1 MCAAALRTR
10 ALVYPLW
17 SAHAASQVSA
27 NYYVTAA
34 VLNPCFRRYGRLQR
48 RVAVNVSSAL
58 SEQLRVFESLREKQ
72 SNQKRFEATEKKPL
86 SIRLADGRTVKGTAG
101 VTTPVSVAQSVRV
114 KGALVGKVNGE
125 LWELGRPLEADCE
138 LQLLGF
144 DTLEGRQAAWR
155 TGACVL
161 GGVLEGVFG
170 AEVCREGASE
180 LGLYCD
186 HLLEN
191 SGLSLSD
198 VEERCKAAA
207 ALKLP
212 LSRLDLNAE
221 EIQELFQNSKL
232 RLQLLEEQM
241 NGPTVSVYR
250 CGDSIAVCNGPLLPH
265 TGLLKVFKML
275 QLSTVT
281 LVNHT
286 ESASLMRLLGVA
298 FPGEKDKEEWEKEQ
312 EEARR
317 RDHRRIGTDQELFF
331 FNDVSPGSCFFL
343 PKGAHI
349 YNTLTDFIK
358 SEYRRR
364 GFTEVVT
371 PTLYSTALWERSG
384 HWEHYSENMFTVT
397 SEGSQT
403 YALKPMNCPAHC
415 LMFEQRVRSW
425 RELPLRWADFGAL
438 HRNELSGA
446 LGGLTRVRRFCQDD
460 AHIFCTPEQ
469 LEEEIV
475 ACLDFVRSVYQVFG
489 FSFHCLLS
497 TRPTPC
503 LGEPEQWDNAEQRL
517 ERSLQQFGERWELNP
532 GDGAFYGPKV
542 DIQIKDA
549 IGRQHQCATIQL
561 DFQLPIRFD
570 LQYVGQDGQLHRP
583 VMIHRAVLGSLERM
597 IAILA
602 ENFGGK
608 WPLWLSPAQ
617 VMVIPVGGNSESYAK
632 QVVRQFREAGFMVDL
647 NEDQGATLN
656 KKIRSAQLAQY
667 NYIFVV
673 GDKESES
680 GTVNVRS
687 RGGKQLG
694 RRPTEEVLTSLT
706 QLRDTRS
713 NQDEF

>member
-1 MCAAALRTR
+1 MRSASHTSKLNPESVLAL
-10 ALVYPLW
+10 LL
-17 SAHAASQVSA
+17 QVS
-27 NYYVTAA
+27 
-34 VLNPCFRRYGRLQR
+34 P
-48 RVAVNVSSAL
+48 AL
-58 SEQLRVFESLREKQ
+58 SERLRVFESLRKKRSNEKTVEVTG
-72 SNQKRFEATEKKPL
+72 RPL
-86 SIRLADGRTVKGTAG
+86 SVRLADGRTVEGKAG
-101 VTTPVSVAQSVRV
+101 ITTPLLVAQSARV
-114 KGALVGKVNGE
+114 KGALLSKVNGE

-144 DTLEGRQAAWR
+144 DTLEGKQAAWR
-155 TGACVL
+155 TGMCVL
-161 GGVLEGVFG
+161 QGVLEGVFG
-170 AEVCREGASE
+170 AEVCREGVSE
-180 LGLYCD
+180 FGLYCD
-186 HLLEN
+186 HMLEN
-191 SGLSLSD
+191 GVLSLSD
-198 VEERCKAAA
+198 VEGKCKEAA

-212 LSRLDLNAE
+212 LFRLELNRKE
-221 EIQELFQNSKL
+221 LQELFQSNKL
-232 RLQLLEEQM
+232 RLQLIEEQM
-241 NGPTVSVYR
+241 NGPTVTLYR
-250 CGDSIAVCNGPLLPH
+250 CGDSLAVCNGPLLPH
-265 TGLLKVFKML
+265 TGLLRVFKML
-275 QLSTVT
+275 QVSPVT
-281 LVNHT
+281 LANHPQ
-286 ESASLMRLLGVA
+286 SSGVMRLLAVA
-298 FPGEKDKEEWEKEQ
+298 FPGEKDKDEWEREQ
-312 EEARR
+312 EEARK
-317 RDHRRIGTDQELFF
+317 RDHRRIGKDQELFF

-397 SEGSQT
+397 GEGSQT

-475 ACLDFVRSVYQVFG
+475 ACLDFVKTVYQVFG

-503 LGEPEQWDNAEQRL
+503 LGEPELWDTAEQQL
-517 ERSLQQFGERWELNP
+517 ERSLQQFGEHWELNP
-532 GDGAFYGPKV
+532 GDGAFYGPKI

-561 DFQLPIRFD
+561 DFQLPIRFN
-570 LQYVGQDGQLHRP
+570 LQYVGPDGQIHKP

-617 VMVIPVGGNSESYAK
+617 VMVIPVGGDSESYAK
-632 QVVRQFREAGFMVDL
+632 QVVQQLREAAFMADL
-647 NEDQGATLN
+647 NEDQSATLN

-673 GDKESES
+673 GEKECES
-680 GTVNVRS
+680 GTVSVRS
-687 RGGKQLG
+687 RRGKQLG
-694 RRPTEEVLTSLT
+694 RRPIEEVLSSLT

-713 NQDEF
+713 NQDDF

>member
-1 MCAAALRTR
+1 MRSASHTSSIAVCVLAL
-10 ALVYPLW
+10 LVSP
-17 SAHAASQVSA
+17 
-27 NYYVTAA
+27 A
-34 VLNPCFRRYGRLQR
+34 V
-48 RVAVNVSSAL
+48 
-58 SEQLRVFESLREKQ
+58 SEQLRIFESLREKHN
-72 SNQKRFEATEKKPL
+72 SRKRTEVTEKSL
-86 SIRLADGRTVKGTAG
+86 NIRLTGGQTVKGTAG
-101 VTTPVSVAQSVRV
+101 ITTPLFVAQSVRV
-114 KGALVGKVNGE
+114 KGALVSKVNGE

-144 DTLEGRQAAWR
+144 DTVEGKQAAWR

-161 GGVLEGVFG
+161 TGVLEGVFG
-170 AEVCREGASE
+170 AEVYREGTTDH
-180 LGLYCD
+180 GLFCD
-186 HLLEN
+186 HVLDKSPLT
-191 SGLSLSD
+191 LSD
-198 VEERCKAAA
+198 VEERCKEAA
-207 ALKLP
+207 ALKFP
-212 LSRLDLNAE
+212 LSRLELNTE
-221 EIQELFQNSKL
+221 EIYELFQNCKL
-232 RLQLLEEQM
+232 RLQLVEEQM
-241 NGPTVSVYR
+241 DGSSLTVYR
-250 CGDSIAVCNGPLLPH
+250 CGDSIAICSGPLLPH
-265 TGLLKVFKML
+265 TGFLKVFKML
-275 QLSTVT
+275 QLSSVT
-281 LVNHT
+281 LPNQT
-286 ESASLMRLLGVA
+286 ESLDLARLLGMA
-298 FPGEKDKEEWEKEQ
+298 FPGERDKEEWERKQ

-331 FNDVSPGSCFFL
+331 FSEVSPGSCFFL

-349 YNTLTDFIK
+349 YNMLTDFIK
-358 SEYRRR
+358 SEYRKR

-397 SEGSQT
+397 SESSQI

-415 LMFEQRVRSW
+415 LMFEQRIRSW

-469 LEEEIV
+469 LEDEIG

-503 LGEPEQWDNAEQRL
+503 LGEPEQWDTAEQQL

-532 GDGAFYGPKV
+532 GDGAFYGPKI

-549 IGRQHQCATIQL
+549 LGRQHQCATVQL
-561 DFQLPIRFD
+561 DFQLPVRFN

-617 VMVIPVGGNSESYAK
+617 IMVIPVGGNSESYGR
-632 QVVRQFREAGFMVDL
+632 QVARQFREAGFMVDF
-647 NEDQGATLN
+647 NEDLGATLN

-667 NYIFVV
+667 NYVFVV
-673 GDKESES
+673 GDKEHES
-680 GTVNVRS
+680 GTVSVRC
-687 RGGKQLG
+687 RGGKQLE
-694 RRPTEEVLTSLT
+694 RRPTEEVLTSLK

-713 NQDEF
+713 NLHEF

>member
-1 MCAAALRTR
+1 MAVTQLLRLFISRGAARVTLR
-10 ALVYPLW
+10 
-17 SAHAASQVSA
+17 AH
-27 NYYVTAA
+27 
-34 VLNPCFRRYGRLQR
+34 RRYGKVRELVTVTVQE
-48 RVAVNVSSAL
+48 VCPAL
-58 SEQLRVFESLREKQ
+58 SEQLRVFESIREKRG
-72 SNQKRFEATEKKPL
+72 NKIRAEATETPL

-101 VTTPVSVAQSVRV
+101 VTTPLFVAQSIR
-114 KGALVGKVNGE
+114 
-125 LWELGRPLEADCE
+125 
-138 LQLLGF
+138 
-144 DTLEGRQAAWR
+144 TAWR

-180 LGLYCD
+180 FGLYCD
-186 HLLEN
+186 HLLDH
-191 SGLSLSD
+191 SALSLSD
-198 VEERCKAAA
+198 VEERCKQAA
-207 ALKLP
+207 ALRLP
-212 LSRLDLNAE
+212 LSRMELNTE
-221 EIQELFQNSKL
+221 EVRELFQ
-232 RLQLLEEQM
+232 LL
-241 NGPTVSVYR
+241 
-250 CGDSIAVCNGPLLPH
+250 L
-265 TGLLKVFKML
+265 
-275 QLSTVT
+275 
-281 LVNHT
+281 
-286 ESASLMRLLGVA
+286 
-298 FPGEKDKEEWEKEQ
+298 FPGEKDKQEWEREQ

-371 PTLYSTALWERSG
+371 PTLFSTALWERSG
-384 HWEHYSENMFTVT
+384 HWEHYSENMFTGDIRGL
-397 SEGSQT
+397 SDLRSQT
-403 YALKPMNCPAHC
+403 DELSCT
-415 LMFEQRVRSW
+415 LRVRSW

-475 ACLDFVRSVYQVFG
+475 ACLDFVRRVYQVFG

-503 LGEPEQWDNAEQRL
+503 LGEPEQWDNAEQQL
-517 ERSLQQFGERWELNP
+517 ERSLQHFGEHWELNP
-532 GDGAFYGPKV
+532 GDGAFYGPKI

-570 LQYVGQDGQLHRP
+570 LQYVGRDGQLHRP

-617 VMVIPVGGNSESYAK
+617 IMVIPVGGNSESYSK
-632 QVVRQFREAGFMVDL
+632 QVVQQFHEAGFMVDM
-647 NEDQGATLN
+647 NDDQGATLN

-680 GTVNVRS
+680 ATVNVRS

-694 RRPTEEVLTSLT
+694 RRPTEESRIPREKREQTEGQREKLSSIKRLSV
-706 QLRDTRS
+706 
-713 NQDEF
+713 

>member
-1 MCAAALRTR
+1 MMAVTQLCRLVTCRLVAR
-10 ALVYPLW
+10 ATLG
-17 SAHAASQVSA
+17 AR
-27 NYYVTAA
+27 
-34 VLNPCFRRYGRLQR
+34 RRYSK
-48 RVAVNVSSAL
+48 VCPAI
-58 SEQLRVFESLREKQ
+58 SERLRVFESLREKRA
-72 SNQKRFEATEKKPL
+72 NHRRAEAAESPV
-86 SIRLADGRTVKGTAG
+86 SIRLADGRTIKGTAG
-101 VTTPVSVAQSVRV
+101 VTTPLFVAQSVRL
-114 KGALVGKVNGE
+114 KGALVSTVNGE

-144 DTLEGRQAAWR
+144 DTVEGRQAAWR

-161 GGVLEGVFG
+161 GSVLETEFG
-170 AEVCREGASE
+170 AEVCREGESE

-186 HLLEN
+186 HLLDN
-191 SGLSLSD
+191 SALSLSD
-198 VEERCKAAA
+198 VEERCKQAA
-207 ALKLP
+207 ALRLP
-212 LSRLDLNAE
+212 LSRLELNTE
-221 EIQELFQNSKL
+221 EVKELFQNSKL
-232 RLQLLEEQM
+232 RLQLIEEQM
-241 NGPTVSVYR
+241 NGPTVTVYR
-250 CGDSIAVCNGPLLPH
+250 CGDSLAVCNGPLLPH
-265 TGLLKVFKML
+265 TGLLRVFKML
-275 QLSTVT
+275 QRSTVT
-281 LVNHT
+281 LASQT
-286 ESASLMRLLGVA
+286 ESSGLVRLLGVA
-298 FPGEKDKEEWEKEQ
+298 FPGEKDKQEWEREQ

-317 RDHRRIGTDQELFF
+317 RDHRRIGTDQDLFF

-503 LGEPEQWDNAEQRL
+503 LGEPEQWDNAEQQL
-517 ERSLQQFGERWELNP
+517 ERSLQKFSERWELNP
-532 GDGAFYGPKV
+532 GDGAFYGPKI

-570 LQYVGQDGQLHRP
+570 LQYVSQDGQLHRP

-632 QVVRQFREAGFMVDL
+632 QVVHQFRDAGFMVDL
-647 NEDQGATLN
+647 NDDQGATLN
-656 KKIRSAQLAQY
+656 KKIRSAQLVQY

-673 GDKESES
+673 GDKESET

-694 RRPTEEVLTSLT
+694 KRPTEEVLTSLI

-713 NQDEF
+713 NLNEF

>member
-1 MCAAALRTR
+1 MVVTVLLRFPVCR
-10 ALVYPLW
+10 PSVR
-17 SAHAASQVSA
+17 
-27 NYYVTAA
+27 A
-34 VLNPCFRRYGRLQR
+34 VLRSQR
-48 RVAVNVSSAL
+48 HYSKASSAL
-58 SEQLRVFESLREKQ
+58 SERVRVFESLRERRGQ
-72 SNQKRFEATEKKPL
+72 PRTSGTTEQAL
-86 SIRLADGRTVKGTAG
+86 SVRLADGRTVKGTTG
-101 VTTPVSVAQSVRV
+101 VTTPSLIAQNARV
-114 KGALVGKVNGE
+114 KGALVSRVNGE
-125 LWELGRPLEADCE
+125 LWELLRPLEADCE

-144 DTLEGRQAAWR
+144 DTTEGKQAVWR
-155 TGACVL
+155 TGACVV

-170 AEVCREGASE
+170 AEVCREGVSE
-180 LGLYCD
+180 SGLYCD

-191 SGLSLSD
+191 SALSLAEL
-198 VEERCKAAA
+198 EERCKEAAGQ
-207 ALKLP
+207 KLP
-212 LSRLDLNAE
+212 LSRLELNTQE
-221 EIQELFQNSKL
+221 VTELFQDRAL
-232 RLQLLEEQM
+232 RLQLIEEQM
-241 NGPTVSVYR
+241 SGPTVTVYR
-250 CGDSIAVCNGPLLPH
+250 CGDSIGVCNGPLLPH

-275 QLSTVT
+275 QVSPVT
-281 LVNHT
+281 LTNPVG
-286 ESASLMRLLGVA
+286 SSGVMRVMGVA
-298 FPGEKDKEEWEKEQ
+298 FPGEREREEWEREQ
-312 EEARR
+312 EEARK
-317 RDHRRIGTDQELFF
+317 RDHRRIGKDQELFF

-358 SEYRRR
+358 TEYRRR
-364 GFTEVVT
+364 GFNEVVT

-397 SEGSQT
+397 GDTHT

-469 LEEEIV
+469 LEEEII
-475 ACLDFVRSVYQVFG
+475 ACLEFVRSVYRVFG

-503 LGEPEQWDNAEQRL
+503 LGEPALWDHAEQQL
-517 ERSLQQFGERWELNP
+517 ERSLQQFGERWQLNP
-532 GDGAFYGPKV
+532 GDGAFYGPKI

-570 LQYVGQDGQLHRP
+570 LQYVGGDGETHRP
-583 VMIHRAVLGSLERM
+583 VMVHRAVLGSLERM

-602 ENFGGK
+602 ENFWGK

-617 VMVIPVGGNSESYAK
+617 VMIIPVGGGSESYAQ
-632 QVVRQFREAGFMVDL
+632 QVVRQFREADFMADVDD
-647 NEDQGATLN
+647 DQGATLN

-673 GDKESES
+673 GEKECVS
-680 GTVNVRS
+680 GTVSVRT

-694 RRPTEEVLTSLT
+694 RRPTEEVLASLT
-706 QLRDTRS
+706 HLRDTRS
-713 NQDEF
+713 NLDDF

>member
-1 MCAAALRTR
+1 
-10 ALVYPLW
+10 
-17 SAHAASQVSA
+17 QVC
-27 NYYVTAA
+27 
-34 VLNPCFRRYGRLQR
+34 P
-48 RVAVNVSSAL
+48 AL
-58 SEQLRVFESLREKQ
+58 SEQLRVFESLR
-72 SNQKRFEATEKKPL
+72 QKRSNEIRAEATETPL

-101 VTTPVSVAQSVRV
+101 VTTPLLVAQSIRV
-114 KGALVGKVNGE
+114 KGALVSTVNGE
-125 LWELGRPLEADCE
+125 LWELGRPLETDCE

-144 DTLEGRQAAWR
+144 DTVEGKQAAWR

-180 LGLYCD
+180 FGLYCD
-186 HLLEN
+186 HLLDH
-191 SGLSLSD
+191 GALSLSD
-198 VEERCKAAA
+198 VEERCKQAA

-212 LSRLDLNAE
+212 LSRMELNTE
-221 EIQELFQNSKL
+221 EVRELFQLS
-232 RLQLLEEQM
+232 
-241 NGPTVSVYR
+241 SVTLANQTE
-250 CGDSIAVCNGPLLPH
+250 S
-265 TGLLKVFKML
+265 TGLV
-275 QLSTVT
+275 
-281 LVNHT
+281 
-286 ESASLMRLLGVA
+286 RLLGVA
-298 FPGEKDKEEWEKEQ
+298 FPGEKDKQEWEREQ

-364 GFTEVVT
+364 GFTEVSD
-371 PTLYSTALWERSG
+371 PDSLQHCIMGALRPLG
-384 HWEHYSENMFTVT
+384 ALQREHVHGGITGLSDLRP
-397 SEGSQT
+397 QT
-403 YALKPMNCPAHC
+403 DEL

-438 HRNELSGA
+438 HRNEHSGA

-475 ACLDFVRSVYQVFG
+475 ACLDFVRRVYQVFG

-503 LGEPEQWDNAEQRL
+503 LGEPEQWDNAEQQQL
-517 ERSLQQFGERWELNP
+517 ERSLQHFGERWELNP
-532 GDGAFYGPKV
+532 GDGAFYGPKI

-570 LQYVGQDGQLHRP
+570 LQYVG
-583 VMIHRAVLGSLERM
+583 
-597 IAILA
+597 
-602 ENFGGK
+602 
-608 WPLWLSPAQ
+608 PLWLSPAQ
-617 VMVIPVGGNSESYAK
+617 VMVIPVGGNSESYSK
-632 QVVRQFREAGFMVDL
+632 QVVQRFREAGFMVDM
-647 NEDQGATLN
+647 NDDQGTTLN

-680 GTVNVRS
+680 ATVNVRS

-706 QLRDTRS
+706 ELRDSRS
-713 NQDEF
+713 NLDEF

>member
-1 MCAAALRTR
+1 MAVTQLFQLVARRSAARATLR
-10 ALVYPLW
+10 
-17 SAHAASQVSA
+17 AH
-27 NYYVTAA
+27 
-34 VLNPCFRRYGRLQR
+34 RRYSK
-48 RVAVNVSSAL
+48 VALAL
-58 SEQLRVFESLREKQ
+58 SERLRVFEFLWEKQ
-72 SNQKRFEATEKKPL
+72 ACKNRVEATETPL
-86 SIRLADGRTVKGTAG
+86 TIQLAGGRTVKGIAG
-101 VTTPVSVAQSVRV
+101 VTTPLLVAQSVRV
-114 KGALVGKVNGE
+114 KGALVSTVNGE
-125 LWELGRPLEADCE
+125 LWELGQPLETDCE
-138 LQLLGF
+138 LQFLGF
-144 DTLEGRQAAWR
+144 DSLEGRQAAWR

-161 GGVLEGVFG
+161 GSVLEREFG

-180 LGLYCD
+180 LGLYVD
-186 HLLEN
+186 HLLDN
-191 SGLSLSD
+191 SVLSLSD
-198 VEERCKAAA
+198 VEDGCKQAA

-212 LSRLDLNAE
+212 LSRLELSVDE
-221 EIQELFQNSKL
+221 VRELFQDSKL
-232 RLQLLEEQM
+232 RLQLMEDRL

-250 CGDSIAVCNGPLLPH
+250 CGDSISVCRGPLLPH
-265 TGLLKVFKML
+265 TGLLKAFKML
-275 QLSTVT
+275 QLSALT
-281 LVNHT
+281 LTNQT
-286 ESASLMRLLGVA
+286 ESSGLTRLLGAA
-298 FPGEKDKEEWEKEQ
+298 FPGEKDKEVWEREQ

-317 RDHRRIGTDQELFF
+317 RDHRRIGADQELFF

-397 SEGSQT
+397 SEGAQT

-469 LEEEIV
+469 LQDEIV
-475 ACLDFVRSVYQVFG
+475 ACLDFVRRVYQVFG

-503 LGEPEQWDNAEQRL
+503 LGEPEQWDNAEQQL
-517 ERSLQQFGERWELNP
+517 ERSLQQFGEHWELNP
-532 GDGAFYGPKV
+532 GDGAFYGPKI

-570 LQYVGQDGQLHRP
+570 LQYVGRDGQQHRP

-617 VMVIPVGGNSESYAK
+617 IMVIPVGGNSESYGK
-632 QVVRQFREAGFMVDL
+632 QVVQQFHEAGFMADL
-647 NEDQGATLN
+647 NDDQGATLN

-694 RRPTEEVLTSLT
+694 RRATEEVLTCLT
-706 QLRDTRS
+706 QLRDSRS
-713 NQDEF
+713 NIEEF

>member
-1 MCAAALRTR
+1 MLKLLQST
-10 ALVYPLW
+10 VT
-17 SAHAASQVSA
+17 SQV
-27 NYYVTAA
+27 
-34 VLNPCFRRYGRLQR
+34 
-48 RVAVNVSSAL
+48 
-58 SEQLRVFESLREKQ
+58 
-72 SNQKRFEATEKKPL
+72 EATETRL
-86 SIRLADGRTVKGTAG
+86 SIQLADGRTVKGTAG
-101 VTTPVSVAQSVRV
+101 VTTPLFVAQSVRV
-114 KGALVGKVNGE
+114 KGALVSKVNGE

-138 LQLLGF
+138 LRLLGF
-144 DTLEGRQAAWR
+144 DTDEGRR
-155 TGACVL
+155 
-161 GGVLEGVFG
+161 
-170 AEVCREGASE
+170 
-180 LGLYCD
+180 
-186 HLLEN
+186 
-191 SGLSLSD
+191 LS
-198 VEERCKAAA
+198 
-207 ALKLP
+207 P
-212 LSRLDLNAE
+212 
-221 EIQELFQNSKL
+221 
-232 RLQLLEEQM
+232 
-241 NGPTVSVYR
+241 
-250 CGDSIAVCNGPLLPH
+250 
-265 TGLLKVFKML
+265 
-275 QLSTVT
+275 VT
-281 LVNHT
+281 LPNQT
-286 ESASLMRLLGVA
+286 ESSGLMRLLGVA
-298 FPGEKDKEEWEKEQ
+298 FPGEKDKEEWEREQ

-343 PKGAHI
+343 PKGAYI

-364 GFTEVVT
+364 GFNEVVT

-446 LGGLTRVRRFCQDD
+446 LGGLTRVRKFCQDD
-460 AHIFCTPEQ
+460 AHIFCTPDQ
-469 LEEEIV
+469 LQDEIV

-497 TRPTPC
+497 TRPAPF
-503 LGEPEQWDNAEQRL
+503 LGEPEDWDNAEQQL
-517 ERSLQQFGERWELNP
+517 EKSLQHFGERWELNP

-570 LQYVGQDGQLHRP
+570 LQYIGQDGQPHRP

-617 VMVIPVGGNSESYAK
+617 VMVIPVGGNSESYSK
-632 QVVRQFREAGFMVDL
+632 QFCEAGFMVDL
-647 NEDQGATLN
+647 NDDQGATLN

-680 GTVNVRS
+680 GTVNVRC

-706 QLRDTRS
+706 RLRDTRS
-713 NQDEF
+713 NLDEF

>member
-1 MCAAALRTR
+1 MLQYK
-10 ALVYPLW
+10 L
-17 SAHAASQVSA
+17 QVS
-27 NYYVTAA
+27 
-34 VLNPCFRRYGRLQR
+34 P
-48 RVAVNVSSAL
+48 AL
-58 SEQLRVFESLREKQ
+58 SERLQVFETLREKQ
-72 SNQKRFEATEKKPL
+72 ASKKRVEVSETPL
-86 SIRLADGRTVKGTAG
+86 SIQLSDGRTVKGTAG
-101 VTTPVSVAQSVRV
+101 VTTPHFIAQS
-114 KGALVGKVNGE
+114 GALLSKVNGE

-144 DTLEGRQAAWR
+144 DTPEGKQAAWR
-155 TGACVL
+155 TGAYVL

-170 AEVCREGASE
+170 AEVCREGSSE

-186 HLLEN
+186 HLLTLTPFFA
-191 SGLSLSD
+191 STLFSHYVPYFSLTS
-198 VEERCKAAA
+198 
-207 ALKLP
+207 
-212 LSRLDLNAE
+212 
-221 EIQELFQNSKL
+221 
-232 RLQLLEEQM
+232 
-241 NGPTVSVYR
+241 
-250 CGDSIAVCNGPLLPH
+250 
-265 TGLLKVFKML
+265 
-275 QLSTVT
+275 QLSPVT
-281 LVNHT
+281 LANQT
-286 ESASLMRLLGVA
+286 ESSGLMRLLGVA
-298 FPGEKDKEEWEKEQ
+298 FPGQKDKDEWERQQ

-317 RDHRRIGTDQELFF
+317 RDHRRIGTDQELYF
-331 FNDVSPGSCFFL
+331 FNDISPGSCFFL

-397 SEGSQT
+397 SEGSQI

-475 ACLDFVRSVYQVFG
+475 ACLDFVRGVYRVFG

-497 TRPTPC
+497 TRPTSC
-503 LGEPEQWDNAEQRL
+503 LGEPEQWDHAEQQL
-517 ERSLQQFGERWELNP
+517 ERSLQQFGEQWELNP
-532 GDGAFYGPKV
+532 GDGAFYGPKI

-570 LQYVGQDGQLHRP
+570 LQYVGRDGQLHRP

-602 ENFGGK
+602 EHFGGK

-617 VMVIPVGGNSESYAK
+617 VMVIPVGGSSESYAK
-632 QVVRQFREAGFMVDL
+632 QVVQQFREAGFMVDL
-647 NEDQGATLN
+647 SDDQGATLN

-680 GTVNVRS
+680 RTVNVRS

-694 RRPTEEVLTSLT
+694 RRLTEEVLTSLT
-706 QLRDTRS
+706 QLRDRRS
-713 NQDEF
+713 NLDEF

>member
-1 MCAAALRTR
+1 MAVAQLLKL
-10 ALVYPLW
+10 LVSRSLF
-17 SAHAASQVSA
+17 HAR
-27 NYYVTAA
+27 
-34 VLNPCFRRYGRLQR
+34 RRYSKLQL
-48 RVAVNVSSAL
+48 SPAL
-58 SEQLRVFESLREKQ
+58 SERLRVFESLREQ
-72 SNQKRFEATEKKPL
+72 SDKNRRREVRESPL
-86 SIRLADGRTVKGTAG
+86 SVRLTNGQTVKATAG
-101 VTTPVSVAQSVRV
+101 VTTPHYVAQSLRRKPMFYFRV
-114 KGALVGKVNGE
+114 KGALVCKVNGE

-144 DTLEGRQAAWR
+144 DSAEGRQAAWR

-161 GGVLEGVFG
+161 GSVLEGVFG

-180 LGLYCD
+180 LGLFCD
-186 HLLEN
+186 HVP
-191 SGLSLSD
+191 SSSSLSLSD
-198 VEERCKAAA
+198 VEAKCKEAA

-212 LSRLDLNAE
+212 LIGLDMNTAE
-221 EIQELFQNSKL
+221 LHELFQDSKL
-232 RLQLLEEQM
+232 RMQLVEEQI
-241 NGPTVSVYR
+241 NGPTVTVYR
-250 CGDSIAVCNGPLLPH
+250 HPVTFLSSVAICLFAHYFLSS
-265 TGLLKVFKML
+265 
-275 QLSTVT
+275 QLSSITVSNQSDSSGLT
-281 LVNHT
+281 
-286 ESASLMRLLGVA
+286 RLLGVA
-298 FPGEKDKEEWEKEQ
+298 FPGEKDRQEWEREQ

-397 SEGSQT
+397 SEGAQT
-403 YALKPMNCPAHC
+403 FALKPMNCPAHC
-415 LMFEQRVRSW
+415 LMFEHRVRSW

-469 LEEEIV
+469 LEQEIV
-475 ACLDFVRSVYQVFG
+475 ACLDFVRSVYQ
-489 FSFHCLLS
+489 
-497 TRPTPC
+497 
-503 LGEPEQWDNAEQRL
+503 QL
-517 ERSLQQFGERWELNP
+517 EKSLQQFAERWELNP
-532 GDGAFYGPKV
+532 GDGAFYGPKI

-561 DFQLPIRFD
+561 DFQLPIRFN
-570 LQYVGQDGQLHRP
+570 LQYVGRDGKLHRP

-608 WPLWLSPAQ
+608 WPLWLSPSQ
-617 VMVIPVGGNSESYAK
+617 IMVIPVGGNSESYAR
-632 QVVRQFREAGFMVDL
+632 QVVATFHEAGFMVDF
-647 NEDQGATLN
+647 NNDPGATLN
-656 KKIRSAQLAQY
+656 KKIRSAQLAQH

-673 GDKESES
+673 GDKERES
-680 GTVNVRS
+680 GAVNVRS

-694 RRPTEEVLTSLT
+694 SRQTEEVLRSLIH
-706 QLRDTRS
+706 LRDTRS

>member
-1 MCAAALRTR
+1 Q
-10 ALVYPLW
+10 
-17 SAHAASQVSA
+17 AS
-27 NYYVTAA
+27 
-34 VLNPCFRRYGRLQR
+34 P
-48 RVAVNVSSAL
+48 AL
-58 SEQLRVFESLREKQ
+58 SERVRVFESLRERQGQQRTSGAMKQ
-72 SNQKRFEATEKKPL
+72 AFSV
-86 SIRLADGRTVKGTAG
+86 RLADGRTVNGTTG
-101 VTTPVSVAQSVRV
+101 VTTPSIIAQNARLASQTC
-114 KGALVGKVNGE
+114 ALVCRVNGE
-125 LWELGRPLEADCE
+125 LWELLRPLEADCE

-144 DTLEGRQAAWR
+144 DTTEGKQAVWR
-155 TGACVL
+155 TGACVV
-161 GGVLEGVFG
+161 GWVLERVFG
-170 AEVCREGASE
+170 VDVCREGVSE
-180 LGLYCD
+180 SD
-186 HLLEN
+186 I
-191 SGLSLSD
+191 SLSL
-198 VEERCKAAA
+198 
-207 ALKLP
+207 
-212 LSRLDLNAE
+212 
-221 EIQELFQNSKL
+221 
-232 RLQLLEEQM
+232 LQLIEEQM
-241 NGPTVSVYR
+241 SGPTVTVYR
-250 CGDSIAVCNGPLLPH
+250 CGDSIGVCNGPLLPH

-275 QLSTVT
+275 QVCVFVCVSTCLPSCLRISSVR
-281 LVNHT
+281 NR
-286 ESASLMRLLGVA
+286 ER
-298 FPGEKDKEEWEKEQ
+298 EEWEREQ
-312 EEARR
+312 EETRK
-317 RDHRRIGTDQELFF
+317 RDHRRIGKDQELFF

-349 YNTLTDFIK
+349 YNTLADFIK
-358 SEYRRR
+358 TEYRRR
-364 GFTEVVT
+364 GFHEVVT

-397 SEGSQT
+397 GDTHT

-469 LEEEIV
+469 LEEEIM
-475 ACLDFVRSVYQVFG
+475 ACLDFVRSVYRVFG

-503 LGEPEQWDNAEQRL
+503 LGEPALWDHAEQQL
-517 ERSLQQFGERWELNP
+517 ERSLQQFGERWQLNP
-532 GDGAFYGPKV
+532 GDGAFYGPKI

-570 LQYVGQDGQLHRP
+570 LQYVGGDGETHRP
-583 VMIHRAVLGSLERM
+583 VMVHRAVLGSLERM

-617 VMVIPVGGNSESYAK
+617 VIIIPVGGGSETYA
-632 QVVRQFREAGFMVDL
+632 QQFRKAGFMADVDD
-647 NEDQGATLN
+647 DQGATLN

-673 GDKESES
+673 GEKECVS
-680 GTVNVRS
+680 GTVSVRT

-694 RRPTEEVLTSLT
+694 RRPTDEVLASLT
-706 QLRDTRS
+706 HLRDTRS
-713 NQDEF
+713 NQDDF

>member
-1 MCAAALRTR
+1 V
-10 ALVYPLW
+10 LVVKLLDKQG
-17 SAHAASQVSA
+17 HK
-27 NYYVTAA
+27 
-34 VLNPCFRRYGRLQR
+34 R
-48 RVAVNVSSAL
+48 RV
-58 SEQLRVFESLREKQ
+58 
-72 SNQKRFEATEKKPL
+72 EATETRL
-86 SIRLADGRTVKGTAG
+86 SIQLADGRTVKGTAG
-101 VTTPVSVAQSVRV
+101 VTTPLFVAQSVRV
-114 KGALVGKVNGE
+114 KGALVSKVNGE

-138 LQLLGF
+138 LRLLGF
-144 DTLEGRQAAWR
+144 DTDEGRR
-155 TGACVL
+155 
-161 GGVLEGVFG
+161 
-170 AEVCREGASE
+170 
-180 LGLYCD
+180 
-186 HLLEN
+186 
-191 SGLSLSD
+191 
-198 VEERCKAAA
+198 
-207 ALKLP
+207 
-212 LSRLDLNAE
+212 
-221 EIQELFQNSKL
+221 
-232 RLQLLEEQM
+232 
-241 NGPTVSVYR
+241 
-250 CGDSIAVCNGPLLPH
+250 
-265 TGLLKVFKML
+265 
-275 QLSTVT
+275 
-281 LVNHT
+281 T
-286 ESASLMRLLGVA
+286 ESSGLMRLLGVA
-298 FPGEKDKEEWEKEQ
+298 FPGEKDKEEWEREQ

-343 PKGAHI
+343 PKGAYI

-364 GFTEVVT
+364 GFNEVVT

-446 LGGLTRVRRFCQDD
+446 LGGLTRVRKFCQDD
-460 AHIFCTPEQ
+460 AHIFCTPDQ
-469 LEEEIV
+469 LQDEIV

-497 TRPTPC
+497 TRPAPF
-503 LGEPEQWDNAEQRL
+503 LGEPEDWDNAEQQL
-517 ERSLQQFGERWELNP
+517 EKSLQHFGERWELNP

-570 LQYVGQDGQLHRP
+570 LQYIGQDGQPHRP

-617 VMVIPVGGNSESYAK
+617 VMVIPVGGNSESYSK
-632 QVVRQFREAGFMVDL
+632 QVVQQFCEAGFMVDL
-647 NEDQGATLN
+647 NDDQGATLN

-680 GTVNVRS
+680 GTVNVRC

-706 QLRDTRS
+706 RLRDTRS
-713 NQDEF
+713 NLDEF

>member
-1 MCAAALRTR
+1 MTQLFRVVICRSAAR
-10 ALVYPLW
+10 ATLCV
-17 SAHAASQVSA
+17 H
-27 NYYVTAA
+27 
-34 VLNPCFRRYGRLQR
+34 RRYSK
-48 RVAVNVSSAL
+48 VCPASS
-58 SEQLRVFESLREKQ
+58 ERLRVFESFREKH
-72 SNQKRFEATEKKPL
+72 SNKRRTDVPETRL
-86 SIRLADGRTVKGTAG
+86 SIQLADGRTVKGTAG
-101 VTTPVSVAQSVRV
+101 VTTPLFVAQSVRV
-114 KGALVGKVNGE
+114 KGALVSKVNGE

-144 DTLEGRQAAWR
+144 DTVEGRQAAWR

-161 GGVLEGVFG
+161 GGVLEKVFG
-170 AEVCREGASE
+170 AEVCREGVSE

-186 HLLEN
+186 HLFLFSALTN
-191 SGLSLSD
+191 TLPSIRRSVTHQFTLPFLADPRFPFLFCHLFVHSLLCLSLFS
-198 VEERCKAAA
+198 
-207 ALKLP
+207 
-212 LSRLDLNAE
+212 
-221 EIQELFQNSKL
+221 
-232 RLQLLEEQM
+232 
-241 NGPTVSVYR
+241 PTSPHSASVT
-250 CGDSIAVCNGPLLPH
+250 S
-265 TGLLKVFKML
+265 
-275 QLSTVT
+275 QLSPVT
-281 LVNHT
+281 LANQT
-286 ESASLMRLLGVA
+286 ESSGLMRLLGVA
-298 FPGEKDKEEWEKEQ
+298 FPGEKDKEEWEREQ

-343 PKGAHI
+343 PKGAYI

-364 GFTEVVT
+364 GFNEVVT

-397 SEGSQT
+397 SVGSQT

-475 ACLDFVRSVYQVFG
+475 ACLDFVKSVYQVFG

-503 LGEPEQWDNAEQRL
+503 LGEPEQWDNAEQVNL
-517 ERSLQQFGERWELNP
+517 ERSLQHFGERWELNP
-532 GDGAFYGPKV
+532 GDGAFYGPKI

-570 LQYVGQDGQLHRP
+570 LQYVGRDGQLHRP

-617 VMVIPVGGNSESYAK
+617 VMVIPVGGNSESYK
-632 QVVRQFREAGFMVDL
+632 LRQQSLNTLQTHDL
-647 NEDQGATLN
+647 NDDQGATLN

-713 NQDEF
+713 NLDEF

>member
-1 MCAAALRTR
+1 PFIDEESFIFA
-10 ALVYPLW
+10 VQVN
-17 SAHAASQVSA
+17 AS
-27 NYYVTAA
+27 
-34 VLNPCFRRYGRLQR
+34 P
-48 RVAVNVSSAL
+48 AL
-58 SEQLRVFESLREKQ
+58 SERLQIFEALREKRE
-72 SNQKRFEATEKKPL
+72 NGKRFEATEMPL
-86 SIRLADGRTVKGTAG
+86 RIRLVDGRIVKGTAG
-101 VTTPVSVAQSVRV
+101 VTTPLYVARSVRL
-114 KGALVGKVNGE
+114 KGALVSKVNGE

-144 DTLEGRQAAWR
+144 DTTEGKQVITQFPS
-155 TGACVL
+155 TGIPQQKGPGNISSRMLCL
-161 GGVLEGVFG
+161 
-170 AEVCREGASE
+170 SE
-180 LGLYCD
+180 ARFLFWALTNTRPSVRRAVALITFSFARLCSPIIFSP
-186 HLLEN
+186 LFISVPFQLSSVTLANQTES
-191 SGLSLSD
+191 SGL
-198 VEERCKAAA
+198 
-207 ALKLP
+207 
-212 LSRLDLNAE
+212 
-221 EIQELFQNSKL
+221 
-232 RLQLLEEQM
+232 
-241 NGPTVSVYR
+241 T
-250 CGDSIAVCNGPLLPH
+250 
-265 TGLLKVFKML
+265 
-275 QLSTVT
+275 
-281 LVNHT
+281 
-286 ESASLMRLLGVA
+286 RLLGVA
-298 FPGEKDKEEWEKEQ
+298 FPGAKEKEEWEREQ

-331 FNDVSPGSCFFL
+331 FNEVSPGSCFFL

-358 SEYRRR
+358 CEYRRR

-384 HWEHYSENMFTVT
+384 HWEHYSENMFTVK

-475 ACLDFVRSVYQVFG
+475 TCLDFVRSVYQVFG

-503 LGEPEQWDNAEQRL
+503 LGEPEQWDTAEQKQL

-532 GDGAFYGPKV
+532 GDGAFYGPKI

-570 LQYVGQDGQLHRP
+570 LQYVGRDGQLHRP

-617 VMVIPVGGNSESYAK
+617 VAVIPVGGNNESYGR
-632 QVVRQFREAGFMVDL
+632 QVVQQFHEAGFMADL
-647 NEDQGATLN
+647 NDDEGATLN

-673 GDKESES
+673 GDKERES

-694 RRPTEEVLTSLT
+694 RRPTEEVLMSLT
-706 QLRDTRS
+706 KLRDTRS
-713 NQDEF
+713 NLDEF

>member
-1 MCAAALRTR
+1 MLVTVMLRFPACR
-10 ALVYPLW
+10 PSVR
-17 SAHAASQVSA
+17 
-27 NYYVTAA
+27 A
-34 VLNPCFRRYGRLQR
+34 VLHCQR
-48 RVAVNVSSAL
+48 RFSKIQASPAL
-58 SEQLRVFESLREKQ
+58 SERVRVFESLRERQGQQSTSGATKQ
-72 SNQKRFEATEKKPL
+72 AFSV
-86 SIRLADGRTVKGTAG
+86 RLADGRTVNGTTG
-101 VTTPVSVAQSVRV
+101 VTTPSIIAQNSCV
-114 KGALVGKVNGE
+114 KGALVCRVNGE
-125 LWELGRPLEADCE
+125 LWELLRPLEADCE

-144 DTLEGRQAAWR
+144 NTTEGKQAVWR
-155 TGACVL
+155 TGACVV
-161 GGVLEGVFG
+161 GWVLERVFG
-170 AEVCREGASE
+170 VEVCREGVSE
-180 LGLYCD
+180 SGLYCD

-191 SGLSLSD
+191 SALSLAEL
-198 VEERCKAAA
+198 EERCKEAAGQ
-207 ALKLP
+207 KLP
-212 LSRLDLNAE
+212 LSRLELNRQE
-221 EIQELFQNSKL
+221 VTELFQDNAL
-232 RLQLLEEQM
+232 RLQLIEEQM
-241 NGPTVSVYR
+241 SGPTVTVYR
-250 CGDSIAVCNGPLLPH
+250 CGDSIGVCNGPLLPN

-275 QLSTVT
+275 QVSPVT
-281 LVNHT
+281 LTNPVGT
-286 ESASLMRLLGVA
+286 SGVMRVIGVA
-298 FPGEKDKEEWEKEQ
+298 FPGEREREEWEREQ
-312 EEARR
+312 EETRK
-317 RDHRRIGTDQELFF
+317 RDHRRIGKDQELFF

-349 YNTLTDFIK
+349 YNTLADFIK
-358 SEYRRR
+358 TEYRRR
-364 GFTEVVT
+364 GFHEVVT

-397 SEGSQT
+397 GDTHT

-469 LEEEIV
+469 LEEEII
-475 ACLDFVRSVYQVFG
+475 ACLDFVRSVYRVFG

-503 LGEPEQWDNAEQRL
+503 LGEPALWDHAEQQL
-517 ERSLQQFGERWELNP
+517 ERSLQQFGERWQFNP
-532 GDGAFYGPKV
+532 GDGAFYGPKI

-570 LQYVGQDGQLHRP
+570 LQYVGGDGETHRP
-583 VMIHRAVLGSLERM
+583 VMVHRAVLGSLERM

-602 ENFGGK
+602 ENFSGK

-617 VMVIPVGGNSESYAK
+617 VMIIPVGGGSESYAQ
-632 QVVRQFREAGFMVDL
+632 QVVRQFREVGFMADA
-647 NEDQGATLN
+647 DDDHGATLN

-673 GDKESES
+673 GEKECVS
-680 GTVNVRS
+680 GTVSVRT

-694 RRPTEEVLTSLT
+694 RRPTEEVLASLT
-706 QLRDTRS
+706 HLRDARS
-713 NQDEF
+713 NQDDF

>member
-1 MCAAALRTR
+1 
-10 ALVYPLW
+10 
-17 SAHAASQVSA
+17 
-27 NYYVTAA
+27 
-34 VLNPCFRRYGRLQR
+34 RLQ
-48 RVAVNVSSAL
+48 
-58 SEQLRVFESLREKQ
+58 VFESLREKRC
-72 SNQKRFEATEKKPL
+72 SKERVEASEKPL
-86 SIRLADGRTVKGTAG
+86 IIQLADGRTVKGKAG
-101 VTTPVSVAQSVRV
+101 VTTPLFVAQT
-114 KGALVGKVNGE
+114 LVSKVNGE

-144 DTLEGRQAAWR
+144 DTLEGKKSSIQTCHVA
-155 TGACVL
+155 TDFPSLNVL
-161 GGVLEGVFG
+161 PESVFIH
-170 AEVCREGASE
+170 S
-180 LGLYCD
+180 
-186 HLLEN
+186 N
-191 SGLSLSD
+191 LSFSD
-198 VEERCKAAA
+198 VEDRCKEAA
-207 ALKLP
+207 ALKRP
-212 LSRLDLNAE
+212 LTRLELNIE
-221 EIQELFQNSKL
+221 ELTPSFSFAISLFLCSL
-232 RLQLLEEQM
+232 
-241 NGPTVSVYR
+241 SVT
-250 CGDSIAVCNGPLLPH
+250 P
-265 TGLLKVFKML
+265 
-275 QLSTVT
+275 QLSSVT
-281 LVNHT
+281 LANHT
-286 ESASLMRLLGVA
+286 ESSGLMRLLGVA
-298 FPGEKDKEEWEKEQ
+298 FPGEKDKDEWEKEQ
-312 EEARR
+312 EAARR

-371 PTLYSTALWERSG
+371 PTLYSTALWQRSG
-384 HWEHYSENMFTVT
+384 HWDHYSENMFTVT

-415 LMFEQRVRSW
+415 LMFEHRVRSW
-425 RELPLRWADFGAL
+425 RELPVRWADFGAL

-460 AHIFCTPEQ
+460 AHIFCTPGQ

-475 ACLDFVRSVYQVFG
+475 ACLDFVRSVYRVFG

-503 LGEPEQWDNAEQRL
+503 LGEPEQWDNAEQQL

-532 GDGAFYGPKV
+532 GDGAFYGPKI

-617 VMVIPVGGNSESYAK
+617 IMVIPVGGNSESYAK
-632 QVVRQFREAGFMVDL
+632 QQFHEAGFMVDL

-694 RRPTEEVLTSLT
+694 RRPTEELLTSLT
-706 QLRDTRS
+706 QLRDSRS
-713 NQDEF
+713 NENEF

>member
-1 MCAAALRTR
+1 MAVTQLFRLLVGRPAARVHR
-10 ALVYPLW
+10 RY
-17 SAHAASQVSA
+17 SQVCPASSE
-27 NYYVTAA
+27 
-34 VLNPCFRRYGRLQR
+34 RLR
-48 RVAVNVSSAL
+48 I
-58 SEQLRVFESLREKQ
+58 FESLRD
-72 SNQKRFEATEKKPL
+72 KRCRVEATGTRL
-86 SIRLADGRTVKGTAG
+86 SILLADGRRVKGTSG
-101 VTTPVSVAQSVRV
+101 VTTPLLVAQSVRV
-114 KGALVGKVNGE
+114 KGALVSKVNGE

-138 LQLLGF
+138 LHLLGF
-144 DTLEGRQAAWR
+144 DTDEGRRAAWR

-161 GGVLEGVFG
+161 AGVLENEFG

-186 HLLEN
+186 HLLHN
-191 SGLSLSD
+191 GAWSLSD
-198 VEERCKAAA
+198 VEERCKKAA
-207 ALKLP
+207 ALELP
-212 LSRLDLNAE
+212 LSRLELNLE
-221 EIQELFQNSKL
+221 EVRELFQNSRL
-232 RLQLLEEQM
+232 RLQLVEEQM
-241 NGPTVSVYR
+241 NGPTITVYR
-250 CGDSIAVCNGPLLPH
+250 CGDSIAVSKGPLLRH
-265 TGLLKVFKML
+265 TGILKVFKTL
-275 QLSTVT
+275 QLSPVT
-281 LVNHT
+281 LANQT
-286 ESASLMRLLGVA
+286 EGSGLMRLLGVA
-298 FPGEKDKEEWEKEQ
+298 FPGEKDKEQWEREQ

-343 PKGAHI
+343 PKGAYI

-358 SEYRRR
+358 VNTCSSSEYRRR
-364 GFTEVVT
+364 GFNEVVT

-469 LEEEIV
+469 LEEEIG

-497 TRPTPC
+497 TRPAPC
-503 LGEPEQWDNAEQRL
+503 LGEPEQWDNAEQQL
-517 ERSLQQFGERWELNP
+517 ERSLQHFGERWELNP
-532 GDGAFYGPKV
+532 GDGAFYGPKI
-542 DIQIKDA
+542 DILIKDA

-561 DFQLPIRFD
+561 DFQLPIKFD
-570 LQYVGQDGQLHRP
+570 LQYVGRDGQSRRP

-617 VMVIPVGGNSESYAK
+617 VMVIPVGGNSESYSK
-632 QVVRQFREAGFMVDL
+632 QVVQRFCEAGFMAVL
-647 NEDQGATLN
+647 NDDQGATLN

-680 GTVNVRS
+680 GAVSVRC
-687 RGGKQLG
+687 RGGMQLG

-706 QLRDTRS
+706 RLRDTRS
-713 NQDEF
+713 NLEEF

>member
-1 MCAAALRTR
+1 
-10 ALVYPLW
+10 
-17 SAHAASQVSA
+17 SE
-27 NYYVTAA
+27 
-34 VLNPCFRRYGRLQR
+34 RLQ
-48 RVAVNVSSAL
+48 
-58 SEQLRVFESLREKQ
+58 VFETLREKQ
-72 SNQKRFEATEKKPL
+72 ASKKRVEVSETPL
-86 SIRLADGRTVKGTAG
+86 SIQLSDGRTVKGTAG
-101 VTTPVSVAQSVRV
+101 VTTPHFIAQS
-114 KGALVGKVNGE
+114 GALLSKVNGE

-144 DTLEGRQAAWR
+144 DTPEGKQAAWR
-155 TGACVL
+155 TGAYVL

-170 AEVCREGASE
+170 AEVCREGSSE

-186 HLLEN
+186 HLLTLTPFFA
-191 SGLSLSD
+191 STLFSHYVPYFSLTS
-198 VEERCKAAA
+198 
-207 ALKLP
+207 
-212 LSRLDLNAE
+212 
-221 EIQELFQNSKL
+221 
-232 RLQLLEEQM
+232 
-241 NGPTVSVYR
+241 
-250 CGDSIAVCNGPLLPH
+250 
-265 TGLLKVFKML
+265 
-275 QLSTVT
+275 QLSPVT
-281 LVNHT
+281 LANQT
-286 ESASLMRLLGVA
+286 ESSGLMRLLGVA
-298 FPGEKDKEEWEKEQ
+298 FPGQKDKDEWERQQ

-317 RDHRRIGTDQELFF
+317 RDHRRIGTDQELYF
-331 FNDVSPGSCFFL
+331 FNDISPGSCFFL

-397 SEGSQT
+397 SEGSQI

-475 ACLDFVRSVYQVFG
+475 ACLDFVRGVYRVFG

-497 TRPTPC
+497 TRPTSC
-503 LGEPEQWDNAEQRL
+503 LGEPEQWDHAEQQL
-517 ERSLQQFGERWELNP
+517 ERSLQQFGEQWELNP
-532 GDGAFYGPKV
+532 GDGAFYGPKI

-570 LQYVGQDGQLHRP
+570 LQYKMIKSEVFYKAVIILFFNLHCNLSPLCTSSR
-583 VMIHRAVLGSLERM
+583 
-597 IAILA
+597 
-602 ENFGGK
+602 
-608 WPLWLSPAQ
+608 PLWLSPAQ
-617 VMVIPVGGNSESYAK
+617 VMVIPVGGSSESYAK
-632 QVVRQFREAGFMVDL
+632 QVVQQFREAGFMVDL
-647 NEDQGATLN
+647 SDDQGATLN

-680 GTVNVRS
+680 RTVNVRS

-694 RRPTEEVLTSLT
+694 RRLTEEVLTSLT
-706 QLRDTRS
+706 QLRDRRS
-713 NQDEF
+713 NLDEF

>member
-1 MCAAALRTR
+1 MAVTQLVRLVACRSAARVTFR
-10 ALVYPLW
+10 GY
-17 SAHAASQVSA
+17 SKVSA
-27 NYYVTAA
+27 SSSE
-34 VLNPCFRRYGRLQR
+34 RL
-48 RVAVNVSSAL
+48 L
-58 SEQLRVFESLREKQ
+58 VFESLKSKQ
-72 SNQKRFEATEKKPL
+72 AHSRAEVAEKPL
-86 SIRLADGRTVKGTAG
+86 RIHLGNGRTVKGTAS
-101 VTTPVSVAQSVRV
+101 VTTPLTVAQSVRV
-114 KGALVGKVNGE
+114 KGALVSKVNGE

-144 DTLEGRQAAWR
+144 DTVEGKQAAWR
-155 TGACVL
+155 TAACIL
-161 GGVLEGVFG
+161 GGVLERTFA
-170 AEVCREGASE
+170 AEVYREGATAF
-180 LGLYCD
+180 GFFCD
-186 HLLEN
+186 HVLDN
-191 SGLSLSD
+191 SALSLTD
-198 VEERCKAAA
+198 VELRCQAAA
-207 ALKLP
+207 ALNLP
-212 LSRLDLNAE
+212 LSRLDLNTE
-221 EIQELFQNSKL
+221 EFQKLFQGSDL
-232 RLQLLEEQM
+232 RLQLAEDQT
-241 NGPTVSVYR
+241 NGSTVTVYR
-250 CGDSIAVCNGPLLPH
+250 CGDSLAVCSSPLLPH
-265 TGLLKVFKML
+265 TGFLKVFKML
-275 QLSTVT
+275 QLSSVT
-281 LVNHT
+281 LGDQT
-286 ESASLMRLLGVA
+286 GPSDLRRLLGVA
-298 FPGEKDKEEWEKEQ
+298 FPGEKEREEWEREQ

-331 FNDVSPGSCFFL
+331 FHDVSPGSCFFL

-364 GFTEVVT
+364 GFSEVVT

-397 SEGSQT
+397 LEDSQT
-403 YALKPMNCPAHC
+403 FALKPMNCPAHC

-460 AHIFCTPEQ
+460 AHIFCTTEQ
-469 LEEEIV
+469 LEEEILS
-475 ACLDFVRSVYQVFG
+475 CLDFVRSVYQVFG

-503 LGEPEQWDNAEQRL
+503 LGEPEQWDNAEQQL
-517 ERSLQQFGERWELNP
+517 QSSLQHFGEHWELNP

-542 DIQIKDA
+542 DILIKDA

-561 DFQLPIRFD
+561 DFQLPSRFD

-597 IAILA
+597 MAILA

-617 VMVIPVGGNSESYAK
+617 IMVLPVGGNSEPYAR
-632 QVVRQFREAGFMVDL
+632 QVVQQFNEAGFMVDL
-647 NEDQGATLN
+647 NADQGTTFN

-673 GDKESES
+673 GDKENES

-694 RRPTEEVLTSLT
+694 RRPVVEVLTSLSH
-706 QLRDTRS
+706 LRDSRS
-713 NQDEF
+713 NLDEF

>member
-1 MCAAALRTR
+1 MAVTQLFRLVVSRSTVHVALRS
-10 ALVYPLW
+10 Y
-17 SAHAASQVSA
+17 SKVS
-27 NYYVTAA
+27 
-34 VLNPCFRRYGRLQR
+34 P
-48 RVAVNVSSAL
+48 AL
-58 SEQLRVFESLREKQ
+58 SGRLRVFESLKEKQ
-72 SNQKRFEATEKKPL
+72 GSIKRAEVTEKPL
-86 SIRLADGRTVKGTAG
+86 SVHLADGRTVKGTAG
-101 VTTPVSVAQSVRV
+101 VTTPLLVAQSVRL
-114 KGALVGKVNGE
+114 KGALVSKVNGE

-144 DTLEGRQAAWR
+144 DTVEGKQAAWR

-161 GGVLEGVFG
+161 VSVLEGMFG
-170 AEVCREGASE
+170 AGVCREGSSDF
-180 LGLYCD
+180 GLFCD
-186 HLLEN
+186 HVSDN
-191 SGLSLSD
+191 SSYSLND
-198 VEERCKAAA
+198 VEARCKEVAG
-207 ALKLP
+207 LKLP
-212 LSRLDLNAE
+212 LIRLEVNGE
-221 EIQELFQNSKL
+221 EVQELFQGSTL
-232 RLQLLEEQM
+232 RLQLVEEQM
-241 NGPTVSVYR
+241 SGSTITVYR

-281 LVNHT
+281 LANHS
-286 ESASLMRLLGVA
+286 ECSALTRLSGVA
-298 FPGEKDKEEWEKEQ
+298 FPGEKDREEWEREQ
-312 EEARR
+312 EEAKR

-331 FNDVSPGSCFFL
+331 FNEVSPGSCFFL

-397 SEGSQT
+397 SEGAQT

-475 ACLDFVRSVYQVFG
+475 ACLDFVRRVYHVFG

-503 LGEPEQWDNAEQRL
+503 MGEPEQWDNAEQQL

-532 GDGAFYGPKV
+532 GDGAFYGPKI
-542 DIQIKDA
+542 DILIKDA

-617 VMVIPVGGNSESYAK
+617 VMVIPVGGDNEAYGR
-632 QVVRQFREAGFMVDL
+632 QVVQRFLEAGFMIDL
-647 NEDQGATLN
+647 HEDQGATLN

-673 GDKESES
+673 GDKECES
-680 GTVNVRS
+680 GTVSVRS

-694 RRPTEEVLTSLT
+694 RRPAEEVLGSLT
-706 QLRDTRS
+706 KLRDARS
-713 NQDEF
+713 NLDDL

>member
-1 MCAAALRTR
+1 MVVTLLLRLGICRSSARAALRSHR
-10 ALVYPLW
+10 RYSKL
-17 SAHAASQVSA
+17 QVS
-27 NYYVTAA
+27 
-34 VLNPCFRRYGRLQR
+34 P
-48 RVAVNVSSAL
+48 AL
-58 SEQLRVFESLREKQ
+58 SERLRVFESLREKQ
-72 SNQKRFEATEKKPL
+72 GDRNRVEATGKSL
-86 SIRLADGRTVKGTAG
+86 SIRLADGRTVEGKAG
-101 VTTPVSVAQSVRV
+101 VTTPLLIAQSARV
-114 KGALVGKVNGE
+114 KGALVSKVDGE
-125 LWELGRPLEADCE
+125 LWELRRPLEADCE

-144 DTLEGRQAAWR
+144 NTVEGKQAAWR

-170 AEVCREGASE
+170 AELCREGVSE
-180 LGLYCD
+180 SGLYCD

-198 VEERCKAAA
+198 VEERCKEAA
-207 ALKLP
+207 ALRLP
-212 LSRLDLNAE
+212 LSRLELNAE
-221 EIQELFQNSKL
+221 EVRELFQNSKL
-232 RLQLLEEQM
+232 RLQLVEEQM
-241 NGPTVSVYR
+241 NGPTATVYR
-250 CGDSIAVCNGPLLPH
+250 CGDSIAVCSGPLLPH

-275 QLSTVT
+275 QVSPVALA
-281 LVNHT
+281 NQA
-286 ESASLMRLLGVA
+286 ESSGVMRLLGVA
-298 FPGEKDKEEWEKEQ
+298 FPGEKDREEWEREQ
-312 EEARR
+312 EEARK
-317 RDHRRIGTDQELFF
+317 RDHRRIGKDQELFF

-475 ACLDFVRSVYQVFG
+475 ACLDFVRTVYQVFG

-503 LGEPEQWDNAEQRL
+503 LGEPELWDTAEQQL

-532 GDGAFYGPKV
+532 GDGAFYGPKI

-570 LQYVGQDGQLHRP
+570 LQYVGPDGQAHRP
-583 VMIHRAVLGSLERM
+583 VMVHRAVLGSLERM

-617 VMVIPVGGNSESYAK
+617 VMVVPVGGDSESYAK
-632 QVVRQFREAGFMVDL
+632 QVVQQFREAGFMADL
-647 NEDQGATLN
+647 SEDQGATLN

-667 NYIFVV
+667 NYIFVL
-673 GDKESES
+673 GEKECVS
-680 GTVNVRS
+680 GTVSVRS

-694 RRPTEEVLTSLT
+694 RRPVEEVLTSLT
-706 QLRDTRS
+706 QLRDSRS
-713 NQDEF
+713 NEDEF